1 MRGLGCLVPF
11 VILVVLTHVNA
22 GLFHRSS
29 SGGSSFPYIK
39 DRKHSGQ
46 NREWASSSGS
56 SPLDLS
62 LPQSSS
68 PQSSVGSGSNMNDI
82 IVSVLNVV
90 GGIAAALIWASLFKN
105 LARGVD
111 ENLNR
116 VLGGLHGASLHSN
129 SSTALG
135 QDSVLAKY
143 LPNVTLSTYEMEIA
157 ATLVDPDSVE
167 TSLQDIGGL
176 RDVKRSLMDSTAT
189 LVDDSIEGL
198 PGLSTQ
204 GVLLYGPPGC
214 GKSAIARALARQ
226 RNLPIVPLMPSSL
239 LRKYV
244 GETSLLTRAVFTLC
258 SKLAPCILFID
269 ECDSLFRNRQDDD
282 NSVDRTLRTEIM
294 QLWDELSRSDSRVLV
309 IGATNRPQ
317 DIDPAIQRRFER
329 SYLIGLPNE
338 QAREEIFRA
347 ILRTTVLDPS
357 FDLGQCAK
365 ATEGYSPS
373 DIKNICKAAAQIPVR
388 EYIRNSKHKG
398 IAKSTGAQ
406 DNVGSENGQVE
417 AIAAASSRKPQP
429 KLRPLRFS
437 DISEVLRTVFPTSW
451 TSNAYN
457 NVLKHGGNNQFQSFK
472 GQQQQQQQTD
482 NRQSGATSNNE
493 SYYEGATAD
502 DDDDE
507 EDV

>member
-1 MRGLGCLVPF
+1 
-11 VILVVLTHVNA
+11 
-22 GLFHRSS
+22 
-29 SGGSSFPYIK
+29 
-39 DRKHSGQ
+39 
-46 NREWASSSGS
+46 
-56 SPLDLS
+56 
-62 LPQSSS
+62 
-68 PQSSVGSGSNMNDI
+68 MNDI

-105 LARGVD
+105 MARGVD

-135 QDSVLAKY
+135 QDSVLAKF
-143 LPNVTLSTYEMEIA
+143 LPNVTLSTYELEIA

-167 TSLQDIGGL
+167 TSFQDIGGL

-189 LVDDSIEGL
+189 LADDTIEGL

-204 GVLLYGPPGC
+204 GILLYGPPGC

-317 DIDPAIQRRFER
+317 DIDTAIQRRFER

-347 ILRTTVLDPS
+347 ILRTTLLDPA
-357 FDLGQCAK
+357 FDLRQCAK

-388 EYIRNSKHKG
+388 EYIRNNKLKSKG
-398 IAKSTGAQ
+398 ASAQ
-406 DNVGSENGQVE
+406 DNVGSDNVQIE
-417 AIAAASSRKPQP
+417 AIAAASFRKAQP

-437 DISEVLRTVFPTSW
+437 DISEVLRTVYPTSW

-457 NVLKHGGNNQFQSFK
+457 NVLKQGGSNQFQSGPNLSFK
-472 GQQQQQQQTD
+472 GQHQTG
-482 NRQSGATSNNE
+482 QSGSTSNNE
-493 SYYEGATAD
+493 SYDEGATTD

-507 EDV
+507 EDA